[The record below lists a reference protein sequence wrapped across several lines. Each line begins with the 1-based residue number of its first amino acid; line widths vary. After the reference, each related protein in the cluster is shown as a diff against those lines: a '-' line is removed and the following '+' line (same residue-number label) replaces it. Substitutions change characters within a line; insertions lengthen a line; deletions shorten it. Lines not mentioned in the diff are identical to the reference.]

1 MRILFITD
9 NFPPEVNAPA
19 TRTYEHARQ
28 WLRLGAEVTVLT
40 CAPNFPHGR
49 VFDGYANRLRQ
60 VEDMDGIRVVRL
72 WSYIAPNAGFTRRI
86 LDYVSFAASAFVA
99 GLFEKADVI
108 VATSPQFFTTWAG
121 WALSKLKRKPWIFEL
136 RDLWPESIRA
146 VGAMRQGAALRLLER
161 IELGLYRNCDKV
173 VALTPAFKKNLV
185 SRGIDPGKIQ
195 VIPNGANLELYA
207 PRESDPELARGLGL
221 EGKFVISYIGTHG
234 MAHGL
239 DFVLR
244 AAARLGDDRI
254 RFLLVGD
261 GAEKGTLRRL
271 ARDLGLTNVVFHDPV
286 PKERVPD
293 LLALSDVALVNLKKS
308 ETFKT
313 VIPSKIFEAAAI
325 GLPILLGVDGQA
337 REIVEAYE
345 AGLYYEP
352 ENEEQFLEAV
362 QSLADD
368 ANRREQ
374 HIVGGARL
382 AQRYDR
388 KKLAEEMH
396 ALFIDVIRN

>member
-1 MRILFITD
+1 M
-9 NFPPEVNAPA
+9 
-19 TRTYEHARQ
+19 
-28 WLRLGAEVTVLT
+28 LT